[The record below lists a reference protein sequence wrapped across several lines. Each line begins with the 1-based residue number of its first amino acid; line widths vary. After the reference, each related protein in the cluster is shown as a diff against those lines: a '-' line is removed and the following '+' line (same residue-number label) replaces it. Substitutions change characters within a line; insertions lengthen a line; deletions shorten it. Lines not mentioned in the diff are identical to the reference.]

1 MVAII
6 TCTNDG
12 ENGGGMEEAG
22 TDGGEDG
29 FESSCSQQLLP
40 TTHLYSCCPIVA
52 HMAPLLASVGD
63 RSSAQHYQTNTK
75 YKTQTQTQTL
85 AQTLTQAHMATLAA
99 LATGQVISFQHC
111 LLL

>member
-1 MVAII
+1 MVKM
-6 TCTNDG
+6 G
-12 ENGGGMEEAG
+12 EEAG

-75 YKTQTQTQTL
+75 HKTQTQ
-85 AQTLTQAHMATLAA
+85 TQAHMATLAA
-99 LATGQVISFQHC
+99 LATGQVISIKHC
-111 LLL
+111 LLLL

>member
-1 MVAII
+1 M
-6 TCTNDG
+6 G
-12 ENGGGMEEAG
+12 EEAG

-40 TTHLYSCCPIVA
+40 TTHLYSCCPLAIVA

-75 YKTQTQTQTL
+75 YKTQTQTQT
-85 AQTLTQAHMATLAA
+85 QTQTHMATLAA
-99 LATGQVISFQHC
+99 LVTGQVISFKHC
-111 LLL
+111 LLLL